1 MSIKNSAFAQAT
13 VQQIDQPIVQ
23 PIVQPIK
30 RKYFSTIF
38 LSAVLLLSLIVS
50 FSWFSW
56 KEVKARAMMQE
67 FNQGLQLSR
76 VIQQKLIMAEQHVQV
91 MRRSIEQAMQY
102 QELSAQHNY
111 REFTKNDRQH
121 QGAPWDAHPQ
131 IIKNEIGALLID
143 PKRNLR
149 DPALSWELGA
159 VMSML
164 PSTAVVHGQ
173 SNTFQW
179 SYFYPKSKDYI
190 LLYPYMSLSDF
201 LQSVGKKDVASALS
215 YVYNETEV
223 RPFEMMDEKH
233 NPMQS
238 AQWTPPYLDQ
248 GGKGMMVA
256 LLAPV
261 YYQQEFKGLVGSDL
275 TLDMLQRTL
284 AEKPAS
290 LSRAFL
296 VDKQG
301 FILGDSEQQTE
312 RSLSKTTIQQLNSN
326 FPLAALFAS
335 QSGSTVTDQH
345 HVLISYA
352 IDGLPWRLILQV
364 SPEKMQATLIESLRG
379 FELLSLV
386 LLISI
391 LILVYYQDRV
401 ITRPALRLAE
411 YVEEVSRTHNA
422 TIPNVGKFWH
432 YWFERVAKLNQ
443 ERNDYFAETEKN
455 AQDLEVKVE
464 ERTRELKLANQTLER
479 ALSELQS
486 TQNRLIET
494 ERLASLAY
502 LVSGIAHEINTP
514 LGNAVLAATTLNE
527 EIEHFNKVTQQGLK
541 RSELAHHISSNRQG
555 LHLLVENL
563 ARSADLVNK
572 FKQLAIHQSGEETKD
587 FLLQEVLEESQIGSI
602 ESMKAKAC
610 RIEIL
615 MDAHL
620 EMQGAPS
627 CLVQVFSQ
635 LIKNSLQHGFEHKRG
650 GVIQIRVL
658 DVDAENNT
666 LRMVFSDNGCGM
678 SADVAHHVF
687 DPFYTT
693 KLGQGENGL
702 GMHIVYN
709 IICNLLH
716 GKIEVNSRVGQGTE
730 YLLSLPLRMI
740 AQGSENE
747 L

>member
-1 MSIKNSAFAQAT
+1 MSIKNLVF
-13 VQQIDQPIVQ
+13 
-23 PIVQPIK
+23 VQPIK
-30 RKYFSTIF
+30 RKYFTTIF

-56 KEVKARAMMQE
+56 KDAKARAMAQE
-67 FNQGLQLSR
+67 LNQGLQLSR
-76 VIQQKLIMAEQHVQV
+76 VIQQKLIMAEQHVQG
-91 MRRSIEQAMQY
+91 MRRSIEQAMLH

-111 REFTKNDRQH
+111 QEFTKNNQQH
-121 QGAPWDAHPQ
+121 QGAPWDGFPQ
-131 IIKNEIGALLID
+131 VILNEIGALMID

-149 DPALSWELGA
+149 DPALSWEIGA
-159 VMSML
+159 AMSIM
-164 PSTAVVHGQ
+164 PSTVVVHGQ

-179 SYFYPKSKDYI
+179 SYFYPKSEDYI
-190 LLYPYMSLSDF
+190 LLYPYLSLKDF
-201 LQSVGKKDVASALS
+201 LQSVGKKDVLSALN
-215 YVYNETEV
+215 YVYNETDV
-223 RPFEMMDEKH
+223 HPLEMMDAKH
-233 NPMQS
+233 NPLQS
-238 AQWTPPYLDQ
+238 SKWTPPYLDQ

-261 YYQQEFKGLVGSDL
+261 YYQHEFKGVVGSDL

-284 AEKPAS
+284 AEKPTS

-296 VDKQG
+296 VDNQG
-301 FILGDSEQQTE
+301 YILGDSEQQVE
-312 RSLSKTTIQQLNSN
+312 RSLSKTNIQQLHPN
-326 FPLAALFAS
+326 FPLSALFAS
-335 QSGSTVTDQH
+335 KSGSTLNDQH

-352 IDGLPWRLILQV
+352 IDGVPWRLILQV
-364 SPEKMQATLIESLRG
+364 SPEKMQATLIDSLKG

-391 LILVYYQDRV
+391 LILVYYQDRM

-411 YVEEVSRTHNA
+411 YVEEISRTHNA
-422 TIPNVGKFWH
+422 TIPDVGKFWH
-432 YWFERVAKLNQ
+432 FWFERVAKLNQ
-443 ERNDYFAETEKN
+443 ERNDYFSETEKN
-455 AQDLEVKVE
+455 AQELEIKVE
-464 ERTRELKLANQTLER
+464 ERTKELRLANQTLER
-479 ALSELQS
+479 ALSELQT
-486 TQNRLIET
+486 TQDRLIQT

-527 EIEHFNKVTQQGLK
+527 EIEHFNRVTQQGLK
-541 RSELAHHISSNRQG
+541 RSELMQHISSNRHG

-563 ARSADLVNK
+563 ARTADLVNK
-572 FKQLAIHQSGEETKD
+572 FKLLAIHQSGEETKD
-587 FLLQEVLEESQIGSI
+587 FLLKEVLEESQIGSF
-602 ESMKAKAC
+602 EMMKERAC

-615 MDAHL
+615 MDEHL
-620 EMQGAPS
+620 EMHGTPS

-635 LIKNSLQHGFEHKRG
+635 LIKNSLQHGFENKRG
-650 GVIQIRVL
+650 GLIRIRVL

-678 SADVAHHVF
+678 SADVALHVF

-730 YLLSLPLRMI
+730 YLLSLPIRMMEHE
-740 AQGSENE
+740 SKNE